1 MEKQK
6 DVKVFDYKSDSIDD
20 EELLLIEMDEQI
32 SMTTSGEVVKLHEKR
47 TTTMPKRLY
56 VDTIDGL
63 TKEDKQRAEL
73 NMPKLSHPLRGSK
86 VLDIA
91 VEVPVKQGKEYHF
104 KIVAKSE
111 LTDEDKKAVE
121 SFGK

>member
-63 TKEDKQRAEL
+63 AKEDKQRAEL
-73 NMPKLSHPLRGSK
+73 NMSKLSHPLRGSK
-86 VLDIA
+86 ALDVA

-111 LTDEDKKAVE
+111 LTDEDKKAIE
-121 SFGK
+121 SFAN

>member
-91 VEVPVKQGKEYHF
+91 VEVPVKQGKE
-104 KIVAKSE
+104 
-111 LTDEDKKAVE
+111 
-121 SFGK
+121 